1 MEVKA
6 VADEKVQTMQ
16 STKVTSTESSVS
28 ETVAA
33 LKGIPTKE
41 ELINLLKTEVVKVTF
56 TKLNGDER
64 VMPCTLIESF
74 LPPAKK
80 DDPITQKKVREISD
94 AVVAVWAIE
103 SKGFRS
109 FRYDRVK
116 AVEVMPYG
124 NGTEDT
130 ANY

>member
-1 MEVKA
+1 M
-6 VADEKVQTMQ
+6 DSQTKS
-16 STKVTSTESSVS
+16 STTVS
-28 ETVAA
+28 DTVAA

-41 ELINLLKTEVVKVTF
+41 ELYNLLKKEVVEVTF

-64 VMPCTLIESF
+64 VMPCTLVESF

-80 DDPITQKKVREISD
+80 DEPLTQKKVREISD
-94 AVVAVWAIE
+94 KVIAVWAIE
-103 SKGFRS
+103 SKAFRS

-116 AVEVMPYG
+116 KVEVIPYG

>member
-1 MEVKA
+1 MDSQTKSSQ
-6 VADEKVQTMQ
+6 VAD
-16 STKVTSTESSVS
+16 
-28 ETVAA
+28 TVAT

-41 ELINLLKTEVVKVTF
+41 DLYKLLQKEVVEVTF

-64 VMPCTLIESF
+64 KMPCTLIESF

-80 DDPITQKKVREISD
+80 DDAITQKKVREISD
-94 AVVAVWAIE
+94 KVIAVWALE

-116 AVEVMPYG
+116 NIEVMQYG

>member
-1 MEVKA
+1 MDSQIKSSQ
-6 VADEKVQTMQ
+6 VAD
-16 STKVTSTESSVS
+16 
-28 ETVAA
+28 TVAT

-41 ELINLLKTEVVKVTF
+41 DLYKLLQKEVVEVTF

-64 VMPCTLIESF
+64 KMPCTLIESF

-80 DDPITQKKVREISD
+80 DDAITQKKVREISD
-94 AVVAVWAIE
+94 KVIAVWALE

-116 AVEVMPYG
+116 NVEVMQYG

>member
-1 MEVKA
+1 MST
-6 VADEKVQTMQ
+6 VQD
-16 STKVTSTESSVS
+16 
-28 ETVAA
+28 TVAA

-41 ELINLLKTEVVKVTF
+41 ELYELLKKEVVKVTF

-74 LPPAKK
+74 LPKATKE
-80 DDPITQKKVREISD
+80 DPITQKKVREISD
-94 AVVAVWAIE
+94 AVIAVWAIE
-103 SKGFRS
+103 SNAFRS

-116 AVEVMPYG
+116 AVEVIEYG
-124 NGTEDT
+124 NGTENT

>member
-1 MEVKA
+1 VEEEKA
-6 VADEKVQTMQ
+6 QMTQNTEKAG
-16 STKVTSTESSVS
+16 SESSVS
-28 ETVAA
+28 ETIAS

-41 ELINLLKTEVVKVTF
+41 DLLNLLKNEVVEVTF

-64 VMPCTLIESF
+64 VMPCTLIKSM

-80 DDPITQKKVREISD
+80 DDPMSQTKIREISD
-94 AVVAVWAIE
+94 KVIAAWAIE

-116 AVEVMPYG
+116 SVRVMQYG
-124 NGTEDT
+124 NGTEDS

>member
-1 MEVKA
+1 MVDINEMA
-6 VADEKVQTMQ
+6 
-16 STKVTSTESSVS
+16 
-28 ETVAA
+28 ETLAT

-41 ELINLLKTEVVKVTF
+41 ELIELLKNNVVEVTF

-64 VMPCTLIESF
+64 KMPCTLLETF

-80 DDPITQKKVREISD
+80 DEPLTQKKVREISD
-94 AVVAVWAIE
+94 KVIAVWAIE

-116 AVEVMPYG
+116 KVEILVG
-124 NGTEDT
+124 KGVDN
-130 ANY
+130 

>member
-1 MEVKA
+1 MDSQTKSSK
-6 VADEKVQTMQ
+6 VAD
-16 STKVTSTESSVS
+16 
-28 ETVAA
+28 TVAT

-41 ELINLLKTEVVKVTF
+41 ELIELLKNNIVQVTF

-64 VMPCTLIESF
+64 VMPCTLYEGM

-80 DDPITQKKVREISD
+80 DDPISQKKVREISD
-94 AVVAVWAIE
+94 KVIAVWAIE

-116 AVEVMPYG
+116 AVEVITVMRPG
-124 NGTEDT
+124 EIF
-130 ANY
+130 

>member
-1 MEVKA
+1 MEE
-6 VADEKVQTMQ
+6 EKVQTMQ
-16 STKVTSTESSVS
+16 STETISTESSVS
-28 ETVAA
+28 ETVAT

-41 ELINLLKTEVVKVTF
+41 ELIELLKSEVVEVTF

-64 VMPCTLIESF
+64 KMPCTLIASM

-80 DDPITQKKVREISD
+80 DDPLTQKKVREISD
-94 AVVAVWAIE
+94 KVIAVWALE

-116 AVEVMPYG
+116 NVEVLRYG
-124 NGTEDT
+124 NGGGEDE

>member
-1 MEVKA
+1 MDSQTKSSQ
-6 VADEKVQTMQ
+6 VAD
-16 STKVTSTESSVS
+16 
-28 ETVAA
+28 TVAA
-33 LKGIPTKE
+33 IKGIPTKE
-41 ELINLLKTEVVKVTF
+41 ELYELLKKEVVEVTF

-80 DDPITQKKVREISD
+80 DDPISQKKVREISD
-94 AVVAVWAIE
+94 KVVAVWALE

-116 AVEVMPYG
+116 NVKVIPYG
-124 NGTEDT
+124 NGGSDFE

>member
-1 MEVKA
+1 MDSQTKSSQ
-6 VADEKVQTMQ
+6 VAD
-16 STKVTSTESSVS
+16 
-28 ETVAA
+28 TVAS

-41 ELINLLKTEVVKVTF
+41 ELIKLLKKEVVEVTF

-74 LPPAKK
+74 FPDPKK
-80 DDPITQKKVREISD
+80 EAEQRNEKT
-94 AVVAVWAIE
+94 VAVWSVE

-116 AVEVMPYG
+116 SVKILQYG
-124 NGTEDT
+124 NGDEQG